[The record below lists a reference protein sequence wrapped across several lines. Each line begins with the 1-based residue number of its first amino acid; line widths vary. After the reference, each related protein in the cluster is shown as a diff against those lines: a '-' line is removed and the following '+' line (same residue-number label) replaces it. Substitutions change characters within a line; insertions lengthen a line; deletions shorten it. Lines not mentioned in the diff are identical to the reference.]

1 MNKKGFVT
9 SALLYG
15 VLSLFLVLILG
26 TVAAIGNRKITNDK
40 IKQSALDDVQN
51 LTTNETCFT
60 KILNERDNYTITEY
74 NPSCPKTVYIPER
87 IGGYLVDEI
96 GADAFAHKNLINV
109 TIKSNITRI
118 SMTSFQGNGTSSK
131 PLLYIIKGTIPL
143 EVDESGTSSS
153 TFNGWGAVN
162 YTIRQD

>member
-26 TVAAIGNRKITNDK
+26 TIAVIGNRKIANDK

-51 LTTNETCFT
+51 LTTSESCFGKT
-60 KILNERDNYTITEY
+60 INIRDKYTITSY
-74 NPSCPKTVYIPER
+74 DGSCPKTVYIPEK
-87 IGGYLVDEI
+87 IGGYPVDEI
-96 GADAFAHKNLINV
+96 AAGAFSSKGLLNV

-118 SMTSFQGNGTSSK
+118 SSSAFTGNGTSDK
-131 PLLYIIKGTIPL
+131 PLLYIIKGTMPL
-143 EVDESGTSSS
+143 EVDSSGTSTA
-153 TFNGWGAVN
+153 TFNGWGASN